1 MIGKKEIKLLLF
13 INNNIE
19 IPKESTDKSLETIGE
34 FNKMEIYK
42 INIQKVSYIFI
53 PQQ

>member
-1 MIGKKEIKLLLF
+1 MTGKKEIKLLLF

-19 IPKESTDKSLETIGE
+19 IPKESTDKSLETIEE

-42 INIQKVSYIFI
+42 INIPVCRDPGIGV
-53 PQQ
+53 